1 MDSVM
6 IKKGKLKKE
15 TTNLLLFSAGKFIS
29 IFGTSVYSFAIGLYI
44 LKITGSGLSFATNLV
59 LTTIP
64 IIIINPFAGVLAD
77 KFDKKKLV
85 VVMDLLNGLLLVI
98 LYFISKN
105 SDLSIIGIYV
115 VTFIMTTF
123 TTIFNVSMEAAKP
136 HLVSKD
142 KLMSINS
149 ISKILDSSSSIIGP
163 MVGGLVFAFID
174 IKLFIIINGLSF
186 IVSAILEI
194 FINFRFNFTEMK
206 KNNKKINFIKDIQ
219 SGFYY
224 MKSKGHI
231 IGIFM
236 IFILINFFMGLG
248 LTIPIPYIIN
258 EVLKLSSKYYG
269 IIQSG
274 FPIGMIIGS
283 LIIKKVNEKIPYDKL
298 LLSTSIVLGVSMI
311 MIGFP
316 LFIKSQISEI
326 ILLLYYS
333 FTTVITG
340 VAVAFI
346 DIPIFYILQ
355 TTVSDEYRGRVL
367 SIGISIG
374 KIILP
379 FGYLISG
386 LLIKTVD
393 PNILT
398 SIAGI
403 TFILSIIVLK
413 FKLNFK
419 IYR

>member
-1 MDSVM
+1 
-6 IKKGKLKKE
+6 
-15 TTNLLLFSAGKFIS
+15 
-29 IFGTSVYSFAIGLYI
+29 
-44 LKITGSGLSFATNLV
+44 
-59 LTTIP
+59 
-64 IIIINPFAGVLAD
+64 
-77 KFDKKKLV
+77 
-85 VVMDLLNGLLLVI
+85 
-98 LYFISKN
+98 
-105 SDLSIIGIYV
+105 
-115 VTFIMTTF
+115 
-123 TTIFNVSMEAAKP
+123 
-136 HLVSKD
+136 
-142 KLMSINS
+142 
-149 ISKILDSSSSIIGP
+149 
-163 MVGGLVFAFID
+163 
-174 IKLFIIINGLSF
+174 
-186 IVSAILEI
+186 
-194 FINFRFNFTEMK
+194 
-206 KNNKKINFIKDIQ
+206 
-219 SGFYY
+219 

-231 IGIFM
+231 IGIFL

-367 SIGISIG
+367 SIGISLG